1 MSQNEN
7 PCIARGFDGG
17 ISYGITREYVRT
29 RGWGIWQ
36 AFREVV
42 QNALDETQ
50 YVTKKWPAS
59 YPCSNTPLMTYVR
72 DTGRGITVKHLLIG
86 TSEKPEWSRGRF
98 GEGLKLALM
107 TFRHQGIPVAIFA
120 GDRQIVPFFITTN
133 VDGVNAEMFYI
144 CYKKVSESITGTEV
158 RIVDPTLCQQFRK
171 NFVQGLPT
179 DCIKNFTIKKND
191 EGMII
196 WWENIL
202 DCDDARGRIYV
213 RDIYVRDMPAL
224 FGYNLFD
231 VKLSESRDIA
241 NEYDIRSGIND
252 LWGDLINALDAERGR
267 PGTHNPQYVEQWTE
281 LLRKLIDGALKASM
295 NNGNEVETEIYPS
308 TAIGGVVADLFM
320 QMYGKDAVVVTDP
333 QTLEL
338 AKYYHMDPI
347 FFCTKPF
354 CGWLQYATETYNRM
368 DKKAGS
374 VTNSNIVSKDELPS
388 PLKCVIDDLEK
399 IANYV
404 TKDTLY
410 STEYLYS
417 GNKIKYAYLKQGV
430 CGEARY
436 KSGGSQ
442 IAISVPCLM
451 ASCNPNNFDT
461 VEEAATKCVR
471 EYISVLLHE
480 DAHVASRSTDG
491 TTAFERELTEEL
503 GFTVTNTLKY
513 SKEIS
518 ALVNDIEDRMKK
530 CK

>member
-7 PCIARGFDGG
+7 PCIARGYDGG
-17 ISYGITREYVRT
+17 ISYGITKEYVRT
-29 RGWGIWQ
+29 RGWGVWQ

-59 YPCSNTPLMTYVR
+59 YPCNSTYFDTIVR

-144 CYKKVSESITGTEV
+144 CYKKEPESITGTEV
-158 RIVDPTLCQQFRK
+158 RIENSVLCQRFRK

-179 DCIKNFTIKKND
+179 NCIKNFTIRKND
-191 EGMII
+191 EDMII

-202 DCDDARGRIYV
+202 DCDDARGKIYV

-231 VKLSESRDIA
+231 VRLSESRDIA
-241 NEYDIRSGIND
+241 NEHDIRRGIDD
-252 LWGDLINALDAERGR
+252 LWSDLINALNTELAR
-267 PGTHNPQYVEQWTE
+267 PGTYDPQYVEQWTE
-281 LLRKLIDGALKASM
+281 LLRKLIDGGLKASM
-295 NNGNEVETEIYPS
+295 NDSNEVETEIYPP
-308 TAIGGVVADLFM
+308 TVMGGVVADLFAK
-320 QMYGKDAVVVTDP
+320 MYGKDAVVVTDP
-333 QTLEL
+333 QTFEL

-354 CGWLQYATETYNRM
+354 CTWLQYATETYDRM
-368 DKKAGS
+368 NKKAGS
-374 VTNSNIVSKDELPS
+374 ITSSNIVSKDKLPS
-388 PLKCVIDDLEK
+388 PLKCIIDDLEQ
-399 IANYV
+399 IAYYV
-404 TKDTLY
+404 TGDTIY
-410 STEYLYS
+410 STSIY
-417 GNKIKYAYLKQGV
+417 KKDIKYAYLKEGV

-436 KSGGSQ
+436 RGMTE

-451 ASCNPNNFDT
+451 AHCKPDSFDT
-461 VEEAATKCVR
+461 LEKTTTDCIK

-480 DAHVASRSTDG
+480 TAHVVSESTDG
-491 TTAFERELTEEL
+491 TTAFERRLTDML
-503 GFTVTNTLKY
+503 GITVTNTLKY
-513 SKEIS
+513 SREIS
-518 ALVNDIEDRMKK
+518 ELVKDIEDQMKK
-530 CK
+530 CE